1 MDNQFTLTLQI
12 PDLAAA
18 INNLAAVLS
27 KANTPVA
34 AVPTMGSPFTTER
47 TGAADVPK
55 QNTVPVQPAANAVP
69 AMNATAAPVPIAAV
83 PTAAPQYTLEML
95 ATAGSALVDAGK
107 LDQLVSLLSKYGVDS
122 LTSLAPENYGAVAN
136 ELRALGAR
144 I

>member
-1 MDNQFTLTLQI
+1 MNNQITLTLQI

-18 INNLAAVLS
+18 INNLAAALS
-27 KANTPVA
+27 KEKS
-34 AVPTMGSPFTTER
+34 PTAIESQLTAER
-47 TGAADVPK
+47 TGGAEASV
-55 QNTVPVQPAANAVP
+55 QNTVYTQAPVNAIP
-69 AMNATAAPVPIAAV
+69 SMDTAAAPVPVAAV

-107 LDQLVSLLSKYGVDS
+107 IDQLVGLLSKYGVDS
-122 LTSLAPENYGAVAN
+122 LTSLTPENYGAVAN

>member
-1 MDNQFTLTLQI
+1 MDNQITLTIQS

-18 INNLAAVLS
+18 INNLAAALS
-27 KANTPVA
+27 KKNPPAVERTEISNQNVAPTQPSANVAAPSANA
-34 AVPTMGSPFTTER
+34 AVPVTPPTT
-47 TGAADVPK
+47 P
-55 QNTVPVQPAANAVP
+55 
-69 AMNATAAPVPIAAV
+69 APVATV

-107 LDQLVSLLSKYGVDS
+107 LDQLVGLLSRYGVDS